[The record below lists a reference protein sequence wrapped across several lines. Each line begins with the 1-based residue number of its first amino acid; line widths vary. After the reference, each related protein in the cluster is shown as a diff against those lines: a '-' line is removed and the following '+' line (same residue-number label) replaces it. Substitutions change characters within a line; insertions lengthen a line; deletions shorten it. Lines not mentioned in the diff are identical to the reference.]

1 MADTKNVCEE
11 IEKAIY
17 SDAELTE
24 EQKMHIENCESCRV
38 LLSQVSAMK
47 SDLGALDVPGIP
59 EGSIADSVMQKIKD
73 EKSASSMPKFRFTH
87 HLGSAA
93 AIVIVLAAALI
104 LKNPSDPDPKK
115 DGKAVDYNKAAD
127 IKIEASDSVQPIHE
141 IHVAYSDEESDDIG
155 LTTSDNSEENMIL
168 RAAPDS
174 ADTST
179 YEEESAEQ
187 ENAPMLFSTAP
198 PSDEATNNDSN
209 GNSPEQ
215 PKLSFKYSSDS
226 TNLNSSVPNQEAE
239 NSESAIE
246 EQPSTG
252 GGSSQPTA
260 PSAGVP
266 DVLQDN
272 IQEESETYDNTG
284 NDGAVLY
291 ESDENSVPEIESET
305 AGSVGVTI
313 TGNSIFSGMTFLEGE
328 ENFEYNVDLANEKL
342 STLYNGEYRLSKTKL
357 KNLGLNNSQLI
368 GFASQATETKFNLY
382 KNLLDIFE

>member
-24 EQKMHIENCESCRV
+24 EQKKHIENCESCRV

-93 AIVIVLAAALI
+93 AIVIVLVAALI

-141 IHVAYSDEESDDIG
+141 IHAAYSDEESDNIG
-155 LTTSDNSEENMIL
+155 LPTSDNSEENMIL

-187 ENAPMLFSTAP
+187 ENAPMLFSAAL

-226 TNLNSSVPNQEAE
+226 TAVADNENQEAG

-305 AGSVGVTI
+305 AGPVGVTI

-328 ENFEYNVDLANEKL
+328 ENFEYNVGAASITPELTSLMED
-342 STLYNGEYRLSKTKL
+342 STILPT
-357 KNLGLNNSQLI
+357 
-368 GFASQATETKFNLY
+368 
-382 KNLLDIFE
+382 